1 MSTVSGKTTSPS
13 GANDARDSQANEH
26 SALSVMQTAAEGYVT
41 KGKLSVSSDLFD
53 FIESSALP
61 KSQTEPTAF
70 WQGFEQIL
78 ENLIPIN
85 KALLSERETF
95 QQQINRFHRNEP
107 KASPSEYKSFLST
120 IGYLRT
126 APAPSPI
133 ATQHVDAEIATM
145 AGPQLVVPIN
155 NARYAINAV
164 NARWGSLYDAL
175 YGTDVIS
182 DKNGAEANGQYN
194 PIRGKKVIIRA
205 REYLDTILPL
215 TTGSHVGSKNYQLND
230 TCLLVT
236 LADGTTTTLQDS
248 NQLIG
253 LQGTIENPHA
263 ILVCHNGLH
272 AEIQFDNTHPI
283 GKTDPATI
291 KDILLESALTTIMDC
306 EDSVAAVDAEDK
318 TLVYQN
324 WLGLMQGTLQIQ
336 LHKGD
341 KTFTRSMNP
350 DREYL
355 SLKNQS
361 ITLSGRSL
369 MFIRNVGHL
378 MTNSAILFEGEE
390 IPEGIMDAMIT
401 SLIAKH
407 DLLNNSPFKNAKE
420 NSIYIVK
427 PKMHGPDE
435 VAFTNRLFG
444 DVERVLDLPRNTIKI
459 GIMDEERRTSLN
471 LAACIQAA
479 NERVVFINTG
489 FLDRTGDEIHTS
501 MLKGAFAPKAEI
513 KMRPWLNAYEL
524 ANVATGLKFGLSGRA
539 QIGKGMWPIP
549 EQMANMMTVK
559 IGHPQAGAN
568 TAWVP
573 SPTAA
578 TLHALHYHQINVFEQ
593 QKSIINDNKNAHL
606 TYIDSILEIP
616 LMAENAELSST
627 EITLEIDNNVQGILG
642 YVVRWVHQGIGCSKV
657 PDIHGVGLMED
668 RATLRISS
676 QHIANWLEHGIV
688 TTQQVNE
695 SLQRMAVLVD
705 SQNEDDAEYIPMLP
719 DLANSIGFKAAN
731 DLIFLGK
738 EQPSGYTEPLLH
750 ARRREM
756 KARLKKPNL

>member
-1 MSTVSGKTTSPS
+1 MSTISAKTTSSS
-13 GANDARDSQANEH
+13 GANSNSPVHA
-26 SALSVMQTAAEGYVT
+26 SAEKYVT
-41 KGKLSVSSDLFD
+41 KGKLSIANELLN

-61 KSQTEPTAF
+61 NSQTDAATF
-70 WQGFEQIL
+70 WQGFENIL
-78 ENLIPIN
+78 ENLIPLN
-85 KALLSERETF
+85 KALLSERETL
-95 QQQINRFHRNEP
+95 QKQIDDFHRNAADAP
-107 KASPSEYKSFLST
+107 ANEYKSFLST
-120 IGYLRT
+120 IGYLQEPPIPK
-126 APAPSPI
+126 AI
-133 ATQHVDAEIATM
+133 ATQNVDAEIATM

-155 NARYAINAV
+155 NARYALNAV

-182 DKNGAEANGQYN
+182 DEDGAEATGTYN
-194 PIRGKKVIIRA
+194 PTRGNKVILKA
-205 REYLDTILPL
+205 REYLDTIAPL
-215 TTGSHVGSKNYQLND
+215 ATGSHVESQSYQLSD
-230 TCLLVT
+230 AGLSVM
-236 LADGTTTTLQDS
+236 LADGSKTTLQDPS
-248 NQLIG
+248 QLIG
-253 LQGTIENPHA
+253 FQGEIDSPTA

-272 AEIQFDNTHPI
+272 AEIQFDNSHPI
-283 GKTDPATI
+283 GKTDPSGM
-291 KDILLESALTTIMDC
+291 KDIVLESAITTIMDC

-324 WLGLMQGTLQIQ
+324 WLGLMQGNLRIQ
-336 LHKGD
+336 LDKGD

-350 DREYL
+350 DRQYR
-355 SLKNQS
+355 SLQNEK

-378 MTNSAILFEGEE
+378 MTNSAVLFEGQE

-435 VAFTNRLFG
+435 VAFTNRLFSS
-444 DVERVLDLPRNTIKI
+444 VEQVLGLAKNTIKI

-471 LAACIQAA
+471 LGACIQAA

-513 KMRPWLNAYEL
+513 KARPWLNAYEL
-524 ANVATGLKFGLSGRA
+524 ANVATGLNFGLSGRA

-549 EQMANMMTVK
+549 DQMANMMQVK
-559 IGHPQAGAN
+559 IGHPKTGAN

-578 TLHALHYHQINVFEQ
+578 TLHALHYHLVDVFEQ
-593 QKSIINDNKNAHL
+593 QRNILSKNKNSHL
-606 TYIDSILEIP
+606 QYIDTILDVPVMEKG
-616 LMAENAELSST
+616 AKLSSQ
-627 EITLEIDNNVQGILG
+627 EITNELDNNVQGILG

-657 PDIHGVGLMED
+657 PDISGVGLMED

-676 QHIANWLEHGIV
+676 QHIANWLEHGLV
-688 TTQQVNE
+688 SPEQVNE
-695 SLQRMAVLVD
+695 SLQRMAALVD
-705 SQNEDDAEYIPMLP
+705 SQNESDAEYIPMLP
-719 DLANSIGFKAAN
+719 DLANSIGFQAAK

-756 KARLKKPNL
+756 KAKLKSTAN